1 MAELS
6 DLERLAIEHA
16 CTKLVNEYALA
27 SDRSDYAA
35 LAAMYTED
43 GVFARPTQPDP
54 PTVGRET
61 IHAAFQKRP
70 PSTGRHVMANV
81 VIHVLS
87 PTEAEGEC
95 YIVLYRGP
103 APEGSALPPMN
114 PVPLVGGFK
123 DRFVK
128 VDGKWLFKARLGS
141 LAYAPT

>member
-6 DLERLAIEHA
+6 DLDRMLIEHA
-16 CTKLVNEYALA
+16 CIKLVNRYALA
-27 SDRSDYAA
+27 SDASDYEA

-61 IHAAFQKRP
+61 ILAAFRKRP
-70 PSTGRHVMANV
+70 PSTGRHVMTNV
-81 VIHVLS
+81 TIDVLS
-87 PTEAEGEC
+87 PTEATGEC

-103 APEGSALPPMN
+103 APEGSALPAMN
-114 PVPLVGGFK
+114 PVPLVGQFK

-128 VDGKWLFKARLGS
+128 VDGQWLFKARLGS
-141 LAYAPT
+141 LAYAA